1 MICKHITKRSYQ
13 RRAFIWCRKLKKEIT
28 WEECKNCVEIEPRE
42 NKPIK
47 KKSNKLAKLE
57 RNRFSILT
65 NDLEHCYICKTMKL
79 REVPRQ
85 DLHEIW
91 EGRNRQICMKH
102 GFVAPLCRACHED
115 ENVKE
120 YLKKLCIA
128 KYCTS
133 EEKREELKEIL
144 K

>member
-28 WEECKNCVEIEPRE
+28 WDDCKNCVENEPRE

-65 NDLEHCYICKTMKL
+65 DDLDHCYICKTMKL

-85 DLHEIW
+85 DLHEIF

-102 GFVAPLCRACHED
+102 GFVAPLCRECHED
-115 ENVKE
+115 KKAKE
-120 YLKKLCIA
+120 YLKKLCLIKA
-128 KYCTS
+128 KEKYS
-133 EEKREELKEIL
+133 EEELKEIL